1 MTIYE
6 EATKLEALA
15 RELDSL
21 TVIERAYAMQAFTI
35 FKNAAR
41 YANTTVGDL
50 IHRID
55 KDKLAVILS
64 EVPHKK

>member
-6 EATKLEALA
+6 EATALETLA

-41 YANTTVGDL
+41 YTNSSVGDF
-50 IHRID
+50 INRINQD
-55 KDKLAVILS
+55 KAALFLT

>member
-1 MTIYE
+1 MSYLE
-6 EATKLEALA
+6 EAEKLEALA

-35 FKNAAR
+35 FKNAAN
-41 YANTTVGDL
+41 YDYVSVGEF
-50 IHRID
+50 IHHID
-55 KDKLAVILS
+55 QNKAAIFLT